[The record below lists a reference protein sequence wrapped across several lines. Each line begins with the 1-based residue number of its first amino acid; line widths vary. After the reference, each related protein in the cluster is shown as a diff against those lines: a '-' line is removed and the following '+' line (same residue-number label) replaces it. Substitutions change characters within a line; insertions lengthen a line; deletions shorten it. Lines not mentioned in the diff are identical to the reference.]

1 MVGRPKGNTSMDHAV
16 QYRDA
21 TGEVQLKNVPSLDA
35 ALELVER
42 LRNAQGVD
50 EVRVLREVP
59 IEIRTY
65 YRVVAVQDDAPPVP
79 AGESDAP
86 PPNGSVEVVSDPEPP
101 GAEDTEVD
109 EVAADAAAEVP
120 PTPTP
125 AADPDEGE
133 PVVSGTMIM
142 SPPPATSVSE
152 PAVEQRRGRFGRG

>member
-1 MVGRPKGNTSMDHAV
+1 MDHAV

-21 TGEVQLKNVPSLDA
+21 TGEVQLTDVPSLDA

-42 LRNAQGVD
+42 LRNAQGVA

-65 YRVVAVQDDAPPVP
+65 YRVVAVDGDAPAAPAAPAAPSEDAAPASAPVEVVAGPAPPV
-79 AGESDAP
+79 ED
-86 PPNGSVEVVSDPEPP
+86 EV
-101 GAEDTEVD
+101 EVD
-109 EVAADAAAEVP
+109 EAPNEVLP
-120 PTPTP
+120 AS

-142 SPPPATSVSE
+142 SPPPTTGLSE
-152 PAVEQRRGRFGRG
+152 RRSRFGRG